1 MLHPELTQISHSVPA
16 KVADT
21 AVVSEEGMAL
31 IIDGALEDGNGI
43 TVKPSITPTDANPG
57 RFYGVSMFERRP
69 PAIMPDVLEFT
80 MPSTTPSDGD
90 KLAELPY
97 TPNTDSTIVFADNDK
112 LDGPVM
118 SSGDNTATQLGLV
131 IDGRSVQAKTGDGDA
146 NKRYLGVGP
155 GSTGTVGI
163 ANGSK
168 IRIQYAYTP
177 TMAQQIALVGSN
189 VNLSP
194 VGAGAKIMCIRK
206 GIIYT
211 TNYLTNSDSGEYIIG
226 GTIRLGAGGT
236 FSRNEDHHL
245 AADRAVIIHVP
256 SMANPFLGLE
266 LF

>member
-80 MPSTTPSDGD
+80 MPSTTPASGD
-90 KLAELPY
+90 KLAELSF
-97 TPNTDSTIVFADNDK
+97 TPNTDSIIVFGDDDK
-112 LDGPVM
+112 LDGPVAA
-118 SSGDNTATQLGLV
+118 SGTNPATQLGLV
-131 IDGRSVQAKTGDGDA
+131 IDDRSVQAKTGAGAA
-146 NKRYLGVGP
+146 NARYLGVGDS
-155 GSTGTVGI
+155 GSVGI

-168 IRIQYAYTP
+168 IRILYGYTP

-211 TNYLTNSDSGEYIIG
+211 TNYLTDDNSGEYIIG
-226 GTIRLGAGGT
+226 GTIRLGADGT

-245 AADRAVIIHVP
+245 AADRIVIVHVP
-256 SMANPFLGLE
+256 SMTNPFLGLE